1 MQQLLCEQGIMA
13 YLASHSARQQG
24 IAIWRQ
30 LQNID
35 GPGPRQAG
43 FGEAA
48 DASVPD
54 KGLQAQAGCC
64 MQLCMVDW
72 PVCR

>member
-24 IAIWRQ
+24 VAIWRQ
-30 LQNID
+30 LQNIN

-48 DASVPD
+48 GASVPN
-54 KGLQAQAGCC
+54 KGL
-64 MQLCMVDW
+64 
-72 PVCR
+72 